1 MFNWKIKYLR
11 LRVKSKDYYSDR
23 LKQLIAHKA
32 MLDERFWIFE
42 SRGIVGDRIWNLEGG
57 AYLDYRHRV
66 KPIIKKR
73 IAWYEIKIKETKDA
87 TDSLGMT
94 K

>member
-1 MFNWKIKYLR
+1 MLNWKIKYLR
-11 LRVKSKDYYSDR
+11 LRVQSKDYYSDR
-23 LKQLIAHKA
+23 LNQLIAHKA
-32 MLDERFWIFE
+32 MLDERFRIFE

-73 IAWYEIKIKETKDA
+73 IAWYEMKIKEGRDT
-87 TDSLGMT
+87 
-94 K
+94 